1 MTEAENKNVL
11 VTGAAHRIGRAI
23 AISLGKA
30 GWGVAVHYNSSTT
43 EAAAVVREIE
53 DSGGRAA
60 VVSAALDNESE
71 VGALIAR
78 SADAIG
84 PLSCLINN
92 ASVFEGDT
100 ARTASRESWD
110 RHMETNLRAP
120 FHLSQQF
127 AAALAAGTP
136 GNIINLIDQRV
147 WNLTP
152 YFVSYTVSKS
162 GLWTLTQ
169 SLALAF
175 APDIRVNAIGPGPAL
190 ASSRQTEEEFARQCA
205 ATPLGLG
212 PSLEEICSTV
222 AFILG
227 ASSMTGQMIALDGG
241 QHLGWSTPPPREEP
255 LE

>member
-1 MTEAENKNVL
+1 MTESGSKNVL

-43 EAAAVVREIE
+43 EAAAVVGEIE
-53 DSGGRAA
+53 ESGGRATA
-60 VVSAALDNESE
+60 VSAALDNERD
-71 VGALIAR
+71 VDRLIAK
-78 SADAIG
+78 SVDAVG
-84 PLSCLINN
+84 PLSCLVNN
-92 ASVFEGDT
+92 ASVFECDA
-100 ARTASRESWD
+100 ARTATRESWD

-120 FHLSQQF
+120 FHLSQKF
-127 AAALAAGTP
+127 AEALASGIP

-190 ASSRQTEEEFARQCA
+190 ASARQTEEEFARQCA
-205 ATPLGLG
+205 ATPLGRG
-212 PSLEEICSTV
+212 PSLDEICSTV
-222 AFILG
+222 GFILD
-227 ASSMTGQMIALDGG
+227 APSMTGQMIALDGG
-241 QHLGWSTPPPREEP
+241 QHLGWATPPRREETP
-255 LE
+255 E